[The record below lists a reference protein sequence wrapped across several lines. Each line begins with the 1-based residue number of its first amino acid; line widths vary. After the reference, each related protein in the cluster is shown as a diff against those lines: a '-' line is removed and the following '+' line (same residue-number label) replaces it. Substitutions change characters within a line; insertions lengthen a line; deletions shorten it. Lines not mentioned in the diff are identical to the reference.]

1 MYLCHRKRRYCS
13 RLIAALRRVNRVEL
27 KSEMM
32 KTIVLNQRKERDELL
47 SRPYLTRRS
56 SQDTDTL
63 LNSQLIKL
71 ITGPRRVGKSTQAL
85 LMLRDKNFAYLNF
98 DSQPL
103 LDAWDANLVMRMLD
117 DVYPGYEYL
126 LLDEVQ
132 NLDAWDLWVS
142 ELYRMGKNLVI
153 TGSNAK
159 MLSSE
164 MATVLTGKY
173 LQIEMLP
180 FSMEEFFDWNKLNL
194 HALKPEQQAEGKVLT
209 DDYMRNGG
217 YPEVVASRPLVRSYL
232 DTLFDSIVWKDVAKR
247 HKVRNI
253 TDLNS
258 LAMYLV
264 SNFCN
269 PLSANELSE
278 ELGFSSVNT
287 TKKFMDY
294 LHEPYLFYYL
304 SRYNNKLKLMKKAP
318 RKVYVVDNGFVA
330 AKAFAVSDNL
340 GRLLENQVFIE
351 LVRRGYDTEKTMF
364 YYRSRN
370 DKEVDFVLR
379 KGTHIERLVQ
389 VCYDMS
395 SPKTEKR
402 EVDSIVECAG
412 ELKCSNLTVVTLDEE
427 RTIEKD
433 CYTIEVVPIRK
444 F

>member
-1 MYLCHRKRRYCS
+1 MR
-13 RLIAALRRVNRVEL
+13 
-27 KSEMM
+27 
-32 KTIVLNQRKERDELL
+32 TIILNQKKERDELVA
-47 SRPYLTRRS
+47 RPYLSRRNS
-56 SQDTDTL
+56 IDTEML
-63 LNSQLIKL
+63 LRSHLIKL
-71 ITGPRRVGKSTQAL
+71 ITGPRRVGKSTQGL
-85 LMLRDKNFAYLNF
+85 LMLRNKNFAYLNF

-103 LDAWDANLVMRMLD
+103 LDNWDANLVMRTLD
-117 DVYPGYEYL
+117 DVYPSYEYL

-132 NLDAWDLWVS
+132 NLPKWDLWVS

-180 FSMEEFFDWNKLNL
+180 FSLEEFFDWNKLDL
-194 HALKPEQQAEGKVLT
+194 HGLKDEHKTDASVLI
-209 DDYMRNGG
+209 DDYLRNGG
-217 YPEVVASRPLVRSYL
+217 YPEVVASRQLTHGYL

-247 HKVRNI
+247 HNIRNV
-253 TDLNS
+253 TDLNN

-269 PLSANELSE
+269 PLSANKLAE

-287 TKKFMDY
+287 TKKYLDY

-304 SRYNNKLKLMKKAP
+304 PRYNNKLKLMKKAP
-318 RKVYVVDNGFVA
+318 RKVYVVDNGFVE
-330 AKAFAVSDNL
+330 AKAFSLSDNL

-351 LVRRGYDTEKTMF
+351 LIRRGYNTDTTIF

-379 KGTHIERLVQ
+379 NGTHIAHLVQ
-389 VCYDMS
+389 VCYDLG

-402 EVDSIVECAG
+402 EVDALLECAG
-412 ELKCSNLTVVTLDEE
+412 ELNCDNLMIVTNAEQ
-427 RTIEKD
+427 RTIERNGYKID
-433 CYTIEVVPIRK
+433 VMPISM

>member
-1 MYLCHRKRRYCS
+1 
-13 RLIAALRRVNRVEL
+13 
-27 KSEMM
+27 M
-32 KTIVLNQRKERDELL
+32 KTIILNQRKERDELL

-56 SQDTDTL
+56 NQDTDL
-63 LNSQLIKL
+63 LLSSSLIKL

-85 LMLRDKNFAYLNF
+85 LMLRNKNFAYLNF
-98 DSQPL
+98 DSQSL
-103 LDAWDANLVMRMLD
+103 LDAWDADLVMRTMN
-117 DVYPGYEYL
+117 DVYLGYEYL

-132 NLDAWDLWVS
+132 NLEAWDLWVS
-142 ELYRMGKNLVI
+142 ELYRQGKNLVI

-164 MATVLTGKY
+164 MATALTGKY
-173 LQIEMLP
+173 LKVEMLP
-180 FSMEEFFDWNKLNL
+180 FSLEEFFDWNQLDL
-194 HALKPEQQAEGKVLT
+194 RGLRPEQQADAYALM

-217 YPEVVASRPLVRSYL
+217 YPEVVASRQLTRSYL

-247 HKVRNI
+247 HNVRNV
-253 TDLNS
+253 TDLND
-258 LAMYLV
+258 LALYLV

-269 PLSANELSE
+269 PVSASELTE

-304 SRYNNKLKLMKKAP
+304 PRYNNKLKLMKKAP

-330 AKAFAVSDNL
+330 AKAFSLSDNL
-340 GRLLENQVFIE
+340 GRLLENQVFVE
-351 LVRRGYDTEKTMF
+351 LLRKGYDPDKSMF

-379 KGTHIERLVQ
+379 KGAHIDRLVQ

-395 SPKTEKR
+395 SSKTEKR
-402 EVDSIVECAG
+402 EVDSLIECAT
-412 ELKCSNLTVVTLDEE
+412 ELNCSHLVIVTNNEE

-433 CYTIEVVPIRK
+433 GYRIEVVPVSK
-444 F
+444 WSVPLS

>member
-1 MYLCHRKRRYCS
+1 
-13 RLIAALRRVNRVEL
+13 
-27 KSEMM
+27 M
-32 KTIVLNQRKERDELL
+32 KTILQNQRKERDELL
-47 SRPYLTRRS
+47 SRPYLERRS
-56 SQDTDTL
+56 NQDMDLL
-63 LNSQLIKL
+63 LNSHLIKL

-85 LMLRDKNFAYLNF
+85 LMLRNRNFAYLNF
-98 DSQPL
+98 DSQQL
-103 LDAWDANLVMRMLD
+103 LDAWDADLVMRMLD

-142 ELYRMGKNLVI
+142 ELYRLGKNLVI

-164 MATVLTGKY
+164 MATALTGKY
-173 LQIEMLP
+173 LKVEMLP
-180 FSMEEFFDWNKLNL
+180 FSLEEFFDWNKLDLSKLN
-194 HALKPEQQAEGKVLT
+194 HEQQAVASALM
-209 DDYMRNGG
+209 DDYLRNGG
-217 YPEVVASRPLVRSYL
+217 YPEVVASRQLTRTYL

-247 HKVRNI
+247 HSVRNV
-253 TDLNS
+253 TDLND
-258 LAMYLV
+258 LALYLV

-269 PLSANELSE
+269 PVSANELTE

-304 SRYNNKLKLMKKAP
+304 PRYNNKLKLMKKAP

-330 AKAFAVSDNL
+330 AKAFSLSDNL
-340 GRLLENQVFIE
+340 GRLLENQVFVE
-351 LVRRGYDTEKTMF
+351 LLRQGYDTDKTLF

-379 KGTHIERLVQ
+379 KGTHIEQLVQ

-395 SPKTEKR
+395 NAKTEKR
-402 EVDSIVECAG
+402 EVDSLLECAE
-412 ELKCSNLTVVTLDEE
+412 ELNCGNLVIVTNNEE
-427 RTIEKD
+427 RCIEKD
-433 CYTIEVVPIRK
+433 GYRIDVVPVAK
-444 F
+444 WNVPLA

>member
-1 MYLCHRKRRYCS
+1 
-13 RLIAALRRVNRVEL
+13 
-27 KSEMM
+27 M
-32 KTIVLNQRKERDELL
+32 KTIILNQRRERDELM
-47 SRPYLTRRS
+47 SRPYLMRRS
-56 SQDTDTL
+56 NQDTDL
-63 LNSQLIKL
+63 LLSSSLIKL

-98 DSQPL
+98 DNYSL

-117 DVYPGYEYL
+117 DVYPGYEYI

-132 NLDAWDLWVS
+132 NLDGWDLWVS
-142 ELYRMGKNLVI
+142 ELYRLGKNLVI
-153 TGSNAK
+153 TGSNAR

-173 LQIEMLP
+173 LQLEMLP
-180 FSMEEFFDWNKLNL
+180 FSLEEFFDWNKLDL
-194 HALKPEQQAEGKVLT
+194 HFLNPEDKTNSLVLA
-209 DDYMRNGG
+209 DDYLRNGG
-217 YPEVVASRPLVRSYL
+217 YPEVVASRQLTRSYL

-247 HKVRNI
+247 HNVRNV
-253 TDLNS
+253 TDLNN

-269 PLSANELSE
+269 PVSANDLTT

-287 TKKFMDY
+287 TRKYMDY

-318 RKVYVVDNGFVA
+318 RKVYVVDNGFVTS
-330 AKAFAVSDNL
+330 KAFSLSDNL

-351 LVRRGYDTEKTMF
+351 LVRRGYDVERTMF

-379 KGTHIERLVQ
+379 KEAHIERLVQ

-395 SPKTEKR
+395 NPKTEKR

-412 ELKCSNLTVVTLDEE
+412 ELKCSNLVIVTNNDK

-433 CYTIEVVPIRK
+433 GYKIDVVPITE
-444 F
+444 FL

>member
-1 MYLCHRKRRYCS
+1 M
-13 RLIAALRRVNRVEL
+13 
-27 KSEMM
+27 
-32 KTIVLNQRKERDELL
+32 NQRKERDELL
-47 SRPYLTRRS
+47 SRPYLIRKS
-56 SQDTDTL
+56 SQDSDVL
-63 LNSQLIKL
+63 LNSHLIKL
-71 ITGPRRVGKSTQAL
+71 ITGPRRVGKSTHAL

-117 DVYPGYEYL
+117 DVYPNYEYL

-142 ELYRMGKNLVI
+142 ELFRKGKNLVI

-173 LQIEMLP
+173 LQIEMFP
-180 FSMEEFFDWNKLNL
+180 FSMEEFFDWNKLDLHNL
-194 HALKPEQQAEGKVLT
+194 KSEQQAEGKVLT

-217 YPEVVASRPLVRSYL
+217 YPEVVASRQLVRSYL
-232 DTLFDSIVWKDVAKR
+232 DTLFDSIIWKDVAKR
-247 HKVRNI
+247 HNVRNI
-253 TDLNS
+253 TDLNN
-258 LAMYLV
+258 LAMYMI

-278 ELGFSSVNT
+278 ELGFQSVNT

-294 LHEPYLFYYL
+294 LHEPYLFYYM

-318 RKVYVVDNGFVA
+318 RKVYVVDNGFVT
-330 AKAFAVSDNL
+330 AKAFAVSGNL
-340 GRLLENQVFIE
+340 GRLLENQVFVE
-351 LVRRGYDTEKTMF
+351 LVRRGYNTDKGMF
-364 YYRSRN
+364 FYRSRN

-379 KGTHIERLVQ
+379 KGAHIERLVQ

-402 EVDSIVECAG
+402 EVDSIVECAE
-412 ELKCSNLTVVTLDEE
+412 ELRCSNLTIVTHEEE
-427 RTIEKD
+427 RTLEKNG
-433 CYTIEVVPIRK
+433 YTISVVPVSK

>member
-1 MYLCHRKRRYCS
+1 
-13 RLIAALRRVNRVEL
+13 
-27 KSEMM
+27 M
-32 KTIVLNQRKERDELL
+32 KTVILNQRKERDELM
-47 SRPYLTRRS
+47 SRPYLIRRNN
-56 SQDTDTL
+56 QDMDL
-63 LNSQLIKL
+63 LLGSHLIKL

-98 DSQPL
+98 DNCSL
-103 LDAWDANLVMRMLD
+103 LDAWDADLVMRMLD
-117 DVYPGYEYL
+117 DVYPGYEYI

-132 NLDAWDLWVS
+132 NLDSWDLWIS
-142 ELYRMGKNLVI
+142 ELYRKGKNLVI
-153 TGSNAK
+153 TGSNAR

-173 LQIEMLP
+173 LQVEMLP
-180 FSMEEFFDWNKLNL
+180 FSLEEFFDWNKFDL
-194 HALKPEQQAEGKVLT
+194 HSIAPEQQTDAFALM
-209 DDYMRNGG
+209 DDYLRNGG
-217 YPEVVASRPLVRSYL
+217 YPEAVASRQLARSYL
-232 DTLFDSIVWKDVAKR
+232 DTLFDSIIWKDVAKR
-247 HKVRNI
+247 HNVRNV
-253 TDLNS
+253 TDLNN

-269 PLSANELSE
+269 PVSANELAS

-287 TKKFMDY
+287 VKKYMDY
-294 LHEPYLFYYL
+294 LHEPYVFYYL

-330 AKAFAVSDNL
+330 SKAFSLSDNL

-351 LVRRGYDTEKTMF
+351 LVRRGYDVEKTMF

-379 KGTHIERLVQ
+379 KGTGIERLVQ
-389 VCYDMS
+389 VCYDMG

-402 EVDSIVECAG
+402 EVDSILECAE
-412 ELKCSNLTVVTLDEE
+412 ELKCSNLIIVTAGDK

-433 CYTIEVVPIRK
+433 GYKIEVVPVAE
-444 F
+444 FF

>member
-1 MYLCHRKRRYCS
+1 
-13 RLIAALRRVNRVEL
+13 
-27 KSEMM
+27 MM
-32 KTIVLNQRKERDELL
+32 
-47 SRPYLTRRS
+47 SRPYLMRRS
-56 SQDTDTL
+56 NQDTDL
-63 LNSQLIKL
+63 LLSSSLIKL

-98 DSQPL
+98 DNYSL

-117 DVYPGYEYL
+117 DVYPGYEYI

-132 NLDAWDLWVS
+132 NLDGWDLWVS
-142 ELYRMGKNLVI
+142 ELYRLGKNLVI
-153 TGSNAK
+153 TGSNAR

-173 LQIEMLP
+173 LQLEMLP
-180 FSMEEFFDWNKLNL
+180 FSLEEFFDWNKLDL
-194 HALKPEQQAEGKVLT
+194 HCLNPEDKTNSLVLA
-209 DDYMRNGG
+209 DDYLRNGG
-217 YPEVVASRPLVRSYL
+217 YPEVVASRQMTRSYL

-247 HKVRNI
+247 HNVRNV
-253 TDLNS
+253 TDLNN

-269 PLSANELSE
+269 PVSANDLTT

-287 TKKFMDY
+287 TRKYMDY

-318 RKVYVVDNGFVA
+318 RKVYVVDNGFVTS
-330 AKAFAVSDNL
+330 KAFSLSDNL

-351 LVRRGYDTEKTMF
+351 LVRRGYDVERTMF

-379 KGTHIERLVQ
+379 KEAHIERLVQ

-395 SPKTEKR
+395 NPKTEKR

-412 ELKCSNLTVVTLDEE
+412 ELKCSNLVIVTNNDK

-433 CYTIEVVPIRK
+433 GYKIDVVPITE
-444 F
+444 FF

>member
-1 MYLCHRKRRYCS
+1 
-13 RLIAALRRVNRVEL
+13 
-27 KSEMM
+27 M
-32 KTIVLNQRKERDELL
+32 KTIILNQRKERDELL
-47 SRPYLTRRS
+47 SRPYLTRRIS
-56 SQDTDTL
+56 HEADTL
-63 LNSQLIKL
+63 LSSHLIKL

-85 LMLRDKNFAYLNF
+85 LMLRNKNFAYLNF

-117 DVYPGYEYL
+117 DVYPDYEYI

-142 ELYRMGKNLVI
+142 ELYRLGKNLVI

-173 LQIEMLP
+173 LQVEMLP
-180 FSMEEFFDWNKLNL
+180 FSLEEFFDWNKIDLK
-194 HALKPEQQAEGKVLT
+194 ALKPEQQTDASVLT

-217 YPEVVASRPLVRSYL
+217 YPEVVASRQLTRSYL

-247 HKVRNI
+247 HNVRNI
-253 TDLNS
+253 TDLNN

-269 PLSANELSE
+269 PVTANDLAE

-304 SRYNNKLKLMKKAP
+304 PRYNNKLNQMKKAP

-330 AKAFAVSDNL
+330 AKAFALSENL
-340 GRLLENQVFIE
+340 ERLLENQVFIE
-351 LVRRGYDTEKTMF
+351 LIRRGYDTDKTMF

-379 KGTHIERLVQ
+379 KGFQIERLVQ

-402 EVDSIVECAG
+402 EVDSLVECAG
-412 ELKCSNLTVVTLDEE
+412 ELKCGNLVIVTNNEE
-427 RTIEKD
+427 RTIEKNGYKID
-433 CYTIEVVPIRK
+433 VIPISK

>member
-1 MYLCHRKRRYCS
+1 
-13 RLIAALRRVNRVEL
+13 
-27 KSEMM
+27 M

-56 SQDTDTL
+56 NQDTDLL
-63 LNSQLIKL
+63 LNSHLIKL

-85 LMLRDKNFAYLNF
+85 LMLRNKNFAYLNF
-98 DSQPL
+98 DSQQL

-117 DVYPGYEYL
+117 DVYPGYDYL

-132 NLDAWDLWVS
+132 NLEGWDLWVS
-142 ELYRMGKNLVI
+142 ELYRIGKNLVI

-173 LQIEMLP
+173 LQVEMLP
-180 FSMEEFFDWNKLNL
+180 FSLEEFFDWNKLEL
-194 HALKPEQQAEGKVLT
+194 HNLKPEQDAECKVLT

-217 YPEVVASRPLVRSYL
+217 YPEVVASRQLVRSYL

-247 HKVRNI
+247 HNVRNI
-253 TDLNS
+253 TDLNN

-330 AKAFAVSDNL
+330 AKAFSLSENL

-351 LVRRGYDTEKTMF
+351 LIRQGYDTEKTMF

-379 KGTHIERLVQ
+379 KETRVERLVQ
-389 VCYDMS
+389 VCYDLS

-412 ELKCSNLTVVTLDEE
+412 ELKCSNLTIVTKEDE

-433 CYTIEVVPIRK
+433 GYTIKVLPISK

>member
-1 MYLCHRKRRYCS
+1 
-13 RLIAALRRVNRVEL
+13 
-27 KSEMM
+27 M

-56 SQDTDTL
+56 SQDFDTL
-63 LNSQLIKL
+63 LNSHLIKL

-117 DVYPGYEYL
+117 DVYPGYDYL

-132 NLDAWDLWVS
+132 NLDVWDMWVS
-142 ELYRMGKNLVI
+142 ELYRQGKNLII

-173 LQIEMLP
+173 LQVEMLP
-180 FSMEEFFDWNKLNL
+180 FSLEELFDWNKLDL
-194 HALKPEQQAEGKVLT
+194 HHLMSEQDAECKVLT
-209 DDYMRNGG
+209 DDYLRNGG
-217 YPEVVASRPLVRSYL
+217 YPEVVASRQLVRSYL

-247 HKVRNI
+247 HNVRNI
-253 TDLNS
+253 TDLNN
-258 LAMYLV
+258 LAVYLV

-278 ELGFSSVNT
+278 ELGLSSVNT
-287 TKKFMDY
+287 TKKYMDY

-330 AKAFAVSDNL
+330 AKAFSVTENL

-370 DKEVDFVLR
+370 DKKVDFVLR
-379 KGTHIERLVQ
+379 QGAHIERLVQ
-389 VCYDMS
+389 VCYDMN

-402 EVDSIVECAG
+402 EVDAIVECAG
-412 ELKCSNLTVVTLDEE
+412 ELKCDNLTIVTYDDE

-433 CYTIEVVPIRK
+433 GYKINVVPIAK
-444 F
+444 FSNNCS

>member
-1 MYLCHRKRRYCS
+1 
-13 RLIAALRRVNRVEL
+13 
-27 KSEMM
+27 
-32 KTIVLNQRKERDELL
+32 
-47 SRPYLTRRS
+47 
-56 SQDTDTL
+56 
-63 LNSQLIKL
+63 
-71 ITGPRRVGKSTQAL
+71 
-85 LMLRDKNFAYLNF
+85 MLYICTKN
-98 DSQPL
+98 
-103 LDAWDANLVMRMLD
+103 M
-117 DVYPGYEYL
+117 
-126 LLDEVQ
+126 
-132 NLDAWDLWVS
+132 
-142 ELYRMGKNLVI
+142 VI

-173 LQIEMLP
+173 LQVEMLP
-180 FSMEEFFDWNKLNL
+180 FSLEEFFDWNKLEL
-194 HALKPEQQAEGKVLT
+194 HNLKPEQDAECKVLT

-217 YPEVVASRPLVRSYL
+217 YPEVVASRQLVRSYL

-247 HKVRNI
+247 HNVRNI
-253 TDLNS
+253 TDLNN

-330 AKAFAVSDNL
+330 AKAFAVSENL
-340 GRLLENQVFIE
+340 GRLLENQVFID
-351 LVRRGYDTEKTMF
+351 LIRQGYDTEKTMF

-379 KGTHIERLVQ
+379 KGTHVDRLVQ
-389 VCYDMS
+389 VCYDLS

-412 ELKCSNLTVVTLDEE
+412 ELKCSNLTIVTKDDK
-427 RTIEKD
+427 RIIEKD
-433 CYTIEVVPIRK
+433 GYTINVVPITQ

>member
-1 MYLCHRKRRYCS
+1 
-13 RLIAALRRVNRVEL
+13 
-27 KSEMM
+27 
-32 KTIVLNQRKERDELL
+32 
-47 SRPYLTRRS
+47 
-56 SQDTDTL
+56 
-63 LNSQLIKL
+63 
-71 ITGPRRVGKSTQAL
+71 
-85 LMLRDKNFAYLNF
+85 MLRDKNFAYLNF
-98 DSQPL
+98 DSQQL
-103 LDAWDANLVMRMLD
+103 LDAWDTNLVMRILD
-117 DVYPGYEYL
+117 DVYPGYDFI

-132 NLDAWDLWVS
+132 NLKAWDMWVS
-142 ELYRMGKNLVI
+142 ELYRQGKNLVI

-173 LQIEMLP
+173 LKVEMLP
-180 FSMEEFFDWNKLNL
+180 FSLEEFFDWNKIDL
-194 HALKPEQQAEGKVLT
+194 HNPGDENRADVSALT

-217 YPEVVASRPLVRSYL
+217 YPEVVASRQLTRSYL
-232 DTLFDSIVWKDVAKR
+232 DTLFDSIIWKDVAKR
-247 HKVRNI
+247 HNVRNI
-253 TDLNS
+253 TDLNDLS
-258 LAMYLV
+258 MYLV

-269 PLSANELSE
+269 PISANELTE

-304 SRYNNKLKLMKKAP
+304 PRYNNKLKLMKKAP

-330 AKAFAVSDNL
+330 AKAFSLSDNL
-340 GRLLENQVFIE
+340 GRLLENQVFVE
-351 LVRRGYDTEKTMF
+351 LMRRGFDTEKTMF

-402 EVDSIVECAG
+402 EVESLIECAG
-412 ELKCSNLTVVTLDEE
+412 ELKCRNLVIVTNDDE
-427 RTIEKD
+427 RIIEKNGYKID
-433 CYTIEVVPIRK
+433 VVPISK
-444 F
+444 M

>member
-1 MYLCHRKRRYCS
+1 
-13 RLIAALRRVNRVEL
+13 
-27 KSEMM
+27 M

-56 SQDTDTL
+56 NHDEDML
-63 LNSQLIKL
+63 LNSHLIKL

-85 LMLRDKNFAYLNF
+85 LMLRNKNFAYLNF
-98 DSQPL
+98 DSQQL

-117 DVYPGYEYL
+117 DVYPGYDYL

-132 NLDAWDLWVS
+132 NLEGWDLWVS
-142 ELYRMGKNLVI
+142 ELYRIGKNLVI

-173 LQIEMLP
+173 LQVEMLP
-180 FSMEEFFDWNKLNL
+180 FSLEEFFDWNKLEL
-194 HALKPEQQAEGKVLT
+194 HNLKPEQDAESKVLT

-217 YPEVVASRPLVRSYL
+217 YPEVVASRQLVRSYL

-247 HKVRNI
+247 HNVRNI
-253 TDLNS
+253 TDLNN

-330 AKAFAVSDNL
+330 AKAFSLSENL

-351 LVRRGYDTEKTMF
+351 LIRQGYDTEKTMF

-379 KGTHIERLVQ
+379 KETRVERLVQ
-389 VCYDMS
+389 VCYDLS

-412 ELKCSNLTVVTLDEE
+412 ELKCSNLTIVTKEDE
-427 RTIEKD
+427 RTIKKD
-433 CYTIEVVPIRK
+433 GYTIKVLPISK

>member
-1 MYLCHRKRRYCS
+1 
-13 RLIAALRRVNRVEL
+13 
-27 KSEMM
+27 M
-32 KTIVLNQRKERDELL
+32 KTIVLNQRKERDALL
-47 SRPYLTRRS
+47 SHPYLTRRIS
-56 SQDTDTL
+56 LDTDTL
-63 LNSQLIKL
+63 LNSHLIKL

-98 DSQPL
+98 DSQQL

-117 DVYPGYEYL
+117 DVYPGYDYL

-142 ELYRMGKNLVI
+142 ELYRQGKNLVI

-173 LQIEMLP
+173 LQVEMLP
-180 FSMEEFFDWNKLNL
+180 FSLEELFDWHKLDL
-194 HALKPEQQAEGKVLT
+194 HHLMPEQGAECKVLT
-209 DDYMRNGG
+209 DDYLRNGG
-217 YPEVVASRPLVRSYL
+217 YPEVVASRQLVRSYL

-247 HKVRNI
+247 HNVRNI
-253 TDLNS
+253 TDLNN
-258 LAMYLV
+258 LAVYLV

-269 PLSANELSE
+269 PLSANELAE
-278 ELGFSSVNT
+278 ELGLSSVNT
-287 TKKFMDY
+287 TKKYMDY

-330 AKAFAVSDNL
+330 AKAFSVTENL
-340 GRLLENQVFIE
+340 GRLLENQIFIE

-379 KGTHIERLVQ
+379 QGVHIERLVQ
-389 VCYDMS
+389 VCYDLS

-402 EVDSIVECAG
+402 EVDAIVECAG
-412 ELKCSNLTVVTLDEE
+412 ELKCDNLTIVTYDDE

-433 CYTIEVVPIRK
+433 GYKIDVIPIAK

>member
-1 MYLCHRKRRYCS
+1 MNETKIIWS
-13 RLIAALRRVNRVEL
+13 
-27 KSEMM
+27 M
-32 KTIVLNQRKERDELL
+32 KTIILNQRKERDELL
-47 SRPYLTRRS
+47 SRPYLTRRNS
-56 SQDTDTL
+56 YDFDML
-63 LNSQLIKL
+63 LNSNLIKL

-85 LMLRDKNFAYLNF
+85 LMLRNKNFAYLNF
-98 DSQPL
+98 DNQPL
-103 LDAWDANLVMRMLD
+103 LDSWDADLVMQMLD

-142 ELYRMGKNLVI
+142 QLYRLGKNLVI

-173 LQIEMLP
+173 LQVEMLP
-180 FSMEEFFDWNKLNL
+180 FSLEEFFDWNKIDLN
-194 HALKPEQQAEGKVLT
+194 ALKPEQQTEASALT

-217 YPEVVASRPLVRSYL
+217 YPEVVAARQLTRSYL
-232 DTLFDSIVWKDVAKR
+232 ETLFDSIVWKDVTKR
-247 HKVRNI
+247 HHVRNS
-253 TDLNS
+253 TDLNN

-269 PLSANELSE
+269 PVTANDLTE

-304 SRYNNKLKLMKKAP
+304 PRYNNKLKLMKKAP

-330 AKAFAVSDNL
+330 AKAFALSENM

-351 LVRRGYDTEKTMF
+351 LTRRGYNTNKSMF

-379 KGTHIERLVQ
+379 KGSQTERLVQ

-402 EVDSIVECAG
+402 EVDSLLECAE
-412 ELKCSNLTVVTLDEE
+412 ELKCDNLVIITNNDE

-433 CYTIEVVPIRK
+433 GYKIDVIPISK

>member
-1 MYLCHRKRRYCS
+1 
-13 RLIAALRRVNRVEL
+13 
-27 KSEMM
+27 M

-56 SQDTDTL
+56 SQDFDTL
-63 LNSQLIKL
+63 LNSHLIKL

-98 DSQPL
+98 DNQPL

-117 DVYPGYEYL
+117 DVYPGYDYL

-132 NLDAWDLWVS
+132 NLDAWDMWVS
-142 ELYRMGKNLVI
+142 ELYRQGKNLII

-173 LQIEMLP
+173 LQVEMLP
-180 FSMEEFFDWNKLNL
+180 FSLEELFDWNKLDL
-194 HALKPEQQAEGKVLT
+194 HHLMSEQDAECKVLT
-209 DDYMRNGG
+209 DDYLRNGG
-217 YPEVVASRPLVRSYL
+217 YPEVVASRQLVRSYL

-247 HKVRNI
+247 HNVRNI
-253 TDLNS
+253 TDLNN
-258 LAMYLV
+258 LAVYLV

-278 ELGFSSVNT
+278 ELGLSSVNT
-287 TKKFMDY
+287 TKKYMDY

-330 AKAFAVSDNL
+330 AKAFSVTENL

-379 KGTHIERLVQ
+379 QGTHIERLVQ
-389 VCYDMS
+389 VCYDMN

-402 EVDSIVECAG
+402 EVDAIAECAG
-412 ELKCSNLTVVTLDEE
+412 ELKCDNLTIVTYDDE

-433 CYTIEVVPIRK
+433 GYKINVVPIAK
-444 F
+444 FSNNCS

>member
-1 MYLCHRKRRYCS
+1 
-13 RLIAALRRVNRVEL
+13 
-27 KSEMM
+27 M
-32 KTIVLNQRKERDELL
+32 KTIILNQRKERDELM

-56 SQDTDTL
+56 NQDTDLL
-63 LNSQLIKL
+63 LNSSLIKL

-98 DSQPL
+98 DNYSL
-103 LDAWDANLVMRMLD
+103 LEAWDANLVMRMLD
-117 DVYPGYEYL
+117 DVYPGYEYI

-132 NLDAWDLWVS
+132 NLDGWDLWVS
-142 ELYRMGKNLVI
+142 ELYRLGKNLVI
-153 TGSNAK
+153 TGSNAR

-173 LQIEMLP
+173 LQVEMLP
-180 FSMEEFFDWNKLNL
+180 FSLEEFFDWNKLDL
-194 HALKPEQQAEGKVLT
+194 HMLKPEDITNSFVLT
-209 DDYMRNGG
+209 DDYLRNGG
-217 YPEVVASRPLVRSYL
+217 YPEVVASRQLTGSYL
-232 DTLFDSIVWKDVAKR
+232 DTLFDSIIWKDVAKR
-247 HKVRNI
+247 HNVRNV
-253 TDLNS
+253 TDLNN

-269 PLSANELSE
+269 PVSANDLTT

-287 TKKFMDY
+287 TKKYMDY

-304 SRYNNKLKLMKKAP
+304 SRYNNKLTLMKKAP

-330 AKAFAVSDNL
+330 SKAFSMSDNL

-351 LVRRGYDTEKTMF
+351 LVRRGYDVERTMF

-379 KGTHIERLVQ
+379 KEAHIERLVQ

-395 SPKTEKR
+395 NPKTEKR

-412 ELKCSNLTVVTLDEE
+412 ELKCSNLVIVTDNDK

-433 CYTIEVVPIRK
+433 GYKIDVVPITE
-444 F
+444 FF

>member
-1 MYLCHRKRRYCS
+1 
-13 RLIAALRRVNRVEL
+13 
-27 KSEMM
+27 M
-32 KTIVLNQRKERDELL
+32 KTLILTQRKERDELM
-47 SRPYLTRRS
+47 SRPYLTRRNN
-56 SQDTDTL
+56 QDVDLL
-63 LNSQLIKL
+63 LNSHLIKL

-85 LMLRDKNFAYLNF
+85 LMLRNKNFAYLNF
-98 DSQPL
+98 DSQQL
-103 LDAWDANLVMRMLD
+103 LDAWNANLVMRLLE

-142 ELYRMGKNLVI
+142 ELFRLGKNLVI

-173 LQIEMLP
+173 LQVEMLP
-180 FSMEEFFDWNKLNL
+180 FSLEEFFDWNQLNI
-194 HALKPEQQAEGKVLT
+194 HELKPEQETDASVLT

-217 YPEVVASRPLVRSYL
+217 YPEVVASRQLTRSYL

-247 HKVRNI
+247 HNVRNI
-253 TDLNS
+253 TDLND
-258 LAMYLV
+258 LAIYLV

-269 PLSANELSE
+269 PISANELTD
-278 ELGFSSVNT
+278 ELGFASVTT

-304 SRYNNKLKLMKKAP
+304 PRYNNKLKLMKKAP

-330 AKAFAVSDNL
+330 AKAFSLSDNL

-351 LVRRGYDTEKTMF
+351 LIRRGFDTDKTMF
-364 YYRSRN
+364 YYHSRN

-379 KGTHIERLVQ
+379 KGAHIERLVQ
-389 VCYDMS
+389 VCYDIS

-402 EVDSIVECAG
+402 EVDAIIESAE
-412 ELKCSNLTVVTLDEE
+412 ELRCNNLTIVTNNDE
-427 RTIEKD
+427 RTIEKNG
-433 CYTIEVVPIRK
+433 YKINVVPISK

>member
-1 MYLCHRKRRYCS
+1 
-13 RLIAALRRVNRVEL
+13 
-27 KSEMM
+27 M
-32 KTIVLNQRKERDELL
+32 KTVILNQKKERDNLM
-47 SRPYLTRRS
+47 SRPYLTRRGN
-56 SQDTDTL
+56 QDTDL
-63 LNSQLIKL
+63 LLGSNLIKL

-85 LMLRDKNFAYLNF
+85 LMLRNKNFAYLNF

-103 LDAWDANLVMRMLD
+103 LDAWDANLIMRMLD
-117 DVYPGYEYL
+117 DVYPDYEYI

-132 NLDAWDLWVS
+132 NLDTWDLWVS

-173 LQIEMLP
+173 LQVEMLP
-180 FSMEEFFDWNKLNL
+180 FSLEEFFDWHKLDL
-194 HALKPEQQAEGKVLT
+194 YKLEPEQETEAAVLT

-217 YPEVVASRPLVRSYL
+217 YPEVVATRQLTRSYL

-247 HKVRNI
+247 HHVRNV
-253 TDLNS
+253 TDLNN

-269 PLSANELSE
+269 PVSANELTE

-304 SRYNNKLKLMKKAP
+304 PRYNNKLKLMKKAP

-330 AKAFAVSDNL
+330 AKAFALSDNL

-351 LVRRGYDTEKTMF
+351 LIRRGYDTDKTMF

-379 KGTHIERLVQ
+379 RGTHIERLVQ
-389 VCYDMS
+389 VCYDIS

-402 EVDSIVECAG
+402 EVDSLIECAG
-412 ELKCSNLTVVTLDEE
+412 ELKCSNLVIVTNTDE
-427 RTIEKD
+427 RKIEKD
-433 CYTIEVVPIRK
+433 GYKISLVPVSK